1 MRWDL
6 EREGSTVGE
15 IRVPGGVSVMAEG
28 GVVDGASGR
37 GRVGSRRWEQQM
49 CSQIRAPGGH
59 SWRQAHRGTGAM
71 APTVG

>member
-28 GVVDGASGR
+28 GMGKELQEGAESDPGDGS
-37 GRVGSRRWEQQM
+37 SR
-49 CSQIRAPGGH
+49 CGH
-59 SWRQAHRGTGAM
+59 RSEPQEDTAGDRLTEAQVPWLPQ
-71 APTVG
+71 